1 MNQLRVDR
9 IEAWKAWLRQN
20 HGSEEV
26 VWLVFRKKGN
36 GVSKVPFSYQETL
49 DEALCMGWVDSLLKR
64 IDESIRLLELGKELG
79 LK

>member
-1 MNQLRVDR
+1 M
-9 IEAWKAWLRQN
+9 
-20 HGSEEV
+20 
-26 VWLVFRKKGN
+26 WLVFRKKGN